1 MMPNFHAPA
10 VADIDNLGILVTDP
24 LRLLRGADL
33 VDLSLGDD
41 GSGRRVSRPGL
52 GVDRHRNQN
61 RRCNQNFQCS
71 VELKADV
78 SSVLSKFVIKGG
90 VGLKTIN
97 ELHLNRGTIGASR
110 HRDEIME
117 ELVSTILESHRISG
131 GIAGYNVRAEAVES
145 VKFYAA
151 NNVFTGPIREAFD
164 RLRSRLSL
172 S

>member
-1 MMPNFHAPA
+1 
-10 VADIDNLGILVTDP
+10 
-24 LRLLRGADL
+24 
-33 VDLSLGDD
+33 
-41 GSGRRVSRPGL
+41 
-52 GVDRHRNQN
+52 
-61 RRCNQNFQCS
+61 
-71 VELKADV
+71 
-78 SSVLSKFVIKGG
+78 

-117 ELVSTILESHRISG
+117 VLGSTILESHKISG
-131 GIAGYNVRAEAVES
+131 GITGYNVRADAVEA

-164 RLRSRLSL
+164 RLRLRLSL